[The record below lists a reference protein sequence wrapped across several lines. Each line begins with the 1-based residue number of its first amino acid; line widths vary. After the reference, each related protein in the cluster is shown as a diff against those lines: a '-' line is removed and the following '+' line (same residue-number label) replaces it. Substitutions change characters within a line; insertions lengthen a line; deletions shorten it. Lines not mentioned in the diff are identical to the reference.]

1 MNSMPTYDSDL
12 DLRNGKS
19 SAVKTECL
27 PLYILI
33 FSDLLEGPE
42 CNGEVCVYDDGTIFS
57 DVPQPF
63 IVNLFGTFN
72 KQKKS
77 SLFFHQH
84 MDFDCVS
91 FSK

>member
-1 MNSMPTYDSDL
+1 MPTYESDL
-12 DLRNGKS
+12 DLRDGKTS
-19 SAVKTECL
+19 VLETKCFNSYV
-27 PLYILI
+27 PI
-33 FSDLLEGPE
+33 FSDFFDGPE
-42 CNGEVCVYDDGTIFS
+42 YNGEVCVYDDGTIFS